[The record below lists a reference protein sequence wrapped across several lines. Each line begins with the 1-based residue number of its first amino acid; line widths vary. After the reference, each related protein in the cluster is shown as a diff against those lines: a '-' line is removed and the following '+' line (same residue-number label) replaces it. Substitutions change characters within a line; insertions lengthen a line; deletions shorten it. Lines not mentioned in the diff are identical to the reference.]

1 MVPVVPSVISISPG
15 WSQTFPVYPMCPQRA
30 CAHSQGFPVAPVGFQ
45 LPQSKR
51 VPASAATPGIPQ
63 PSLCSPVPH
72 LPRGAPRAG
81 SPQPGFPASPRLDL
95 QPPIFPVSLS
105 FSPGRVP
112 PVPSGWEQRRAPRCP
127 SRPVPAPSPLL
138 PWEEVSAPFPLS
150 PAPSPSPAWPPAAGQ
165 PRCRRR
171 PAGDALGGSP
181 SPSLWHGGKSHPL
194 LVLPP
199 PDKELRMET
208 REDKSPRQNLMEE
221 ATVSSSTVQESN
233 GEENP
238 QRSHRRRGSKPIPG
252 CSEEERPTLCREGSR
267 RSSQG
272 SELVVHEQLQD
283 GEKHYKCLDCN
294 SKLIIHQRI
303 HTGER
308 PYECPECGKRFQR
321 SSTLLVHQRI
331 HTDERPFRCP
341 DCGEG
346 FKQNSHLITHQRIHT
361 GERPYECGECGK
373 SFSHNKSL
381 ILHQRI
387 HTGECPYE
395 CGKFSVLETVVRQMR
410 ESSDRLLHHPV
421 AHNRRGLSAR
431 CCSAAAEFSEVFRTR
446 YSW

>member
-1 MVPVVPSVISISPG
+1 MEKEAARKRK
-15 WSQTFPVYPMCPQRA
+15 MPQDT
-30 CAHSQGFPVAPVGFQ
+30 Q
-45 LPQSKR
+45 
-51 VPASAATPGIPQ
+51 
-63 PSLCSPVPH
+63 
-72 LPRGAPRAG
+72 AG
-81 SPQPGFPASPRLDL
+81 
-95 QPPIFPVSLS
+95 
-105 FSPGRVP
+105 
-112 PVPSGWEQRRAPRCP
+112 E
-127 SRPVPAPSPLL
+127 
-138 PWEEVSAPFPLS
+138 EEVSAPFPLS

-171 PAGDALGGSP
+171 P
-181 SPSLWHGGKSHPL
+181 
-194 LVLPP
+194 
-199 PDKELRMET
+199 
-208 REDKSPRQNLMEE
+208 

-272 SELVVHEQLQD
+272 SELVVHEHNSLIQHQMIHTSERPHECIYC
-283 GEKHYKCLDCN
+283 GKGFSCN

-341 DCGEG
+341 ECRRG
-346 FKQNSHLITHQRIHT
+346 FKYNSTLITHRRIHT
-361 GERPYECGECGK
+361 GERPYECPQCGK
-373 SFSHNKSL
+373 SFTQRKPIVRCPNPQTKSL
-381 ILHQRI
+381 VIFRVSV
-387 HTGECPYE
+387 
-395 CGKFSVLETVVRQMR
+395 SVLETVVRQMR